1 MLSSGVSI
9 CSSRKLNGFRG
20 LMYSAFFPSDSV
32 LLGVIY
38 KNIHELFL
46 TELNKDNMTKQNRF
60 VIKTALAYK
69 IIAYDG

>member
-1 MLSSGVSI
+1 
-9 CSSRKLNGFRG
+9 
-20 LMYSAFFPSDSV
+20 MYSAFFPSDSV